1 MAYAHSRG
9 VIHRDLKPSNIMVG
23 GFGEV
28 QVMDWGLAKV
38 LPSGGVADESRGI
51 ERREQVSVIRTLRSG
66 SDADASQAGSVMGT
80 PAYMPPEQAGGDI
93 EALDERADVFGLG
106 AILCEILTGA
116 PPYVGPDGNAV
127 LRKAIRGD
135 LGEAIARL
143 DACGADADLIAL
155 AKSCLAPELL
165 DRPRDARLVAERL
178 TDYLAG
184 AQERLRTAELAS
196 AAEYARASE
205 AVRKARAERR
215 ARRLTAGLAAAV
227 LGTIILGGSGAAWF
241 VHVRNAR
248 RAAVAAATER
258 LFAEMIVLRAKARA
272 APPGTV
278 IPWREALAQASRAA
292 SQARELGD
300 PEWTARIAHD
310 IVDLEQGRRAAQ
322 IQAAGL
328 EIDQKLLAE
337 LESIRGNRAERNDA
351 RPADVL
357 YAAAFRRAGL
367 DLDATEPR
375 QAGAWIAGAARRL
388 SWPRTSTTG

>member
-1 MAYAHSRG
+1 MR
-9 VIHRDLKPSNIMVG
+9 
-23 GFGEV
+23 
-28 QVMDWGLAKV
+28 
-38 LPSGGVADESRGI
+38 
-51 ERREQVSVIRTLRSG
+51 
-66 SDADASQAGSVMGT
+66 
-80 PAYMPPEQAGGDI
+80 
-93 EALDERADVFGLG
+93 
-106 AILCEILTGA
+106 

-165 DRPRDARLVAERL
+165 DRPRDARLVADRL

-184 AQERLRTAELAS
+184 VQERLRTAELAS

-205 AVRKARAERR
+205 AVRKARAERQ

-300 PEWTARIAHD
+300 PEWTARIARHRRPRARPPRRPD
-310 IVDLEQGRRAAQ
+310 SGRRARDRPKASGR
-322 IQAAGL
+322 AG
-328 EIDQKLLAE
+328 IDPRQ
-337 LESIRGNRAERNDA
+337 S
-351 RPADVL
+351 
-357 YAAAFRRAGL
+357 RRAK
-367 DLDATEPR
+367 
-375 QAGAWIAGAARRL
+375 
-388 SWPRTSTTG
+388 